1 MILSI
6 QTLACD
12 KKSAPLV
19 ERVKGFTGNYVAAIH
34 VLHVSTRES
43 SSKAPVLTV
52 MIFEHRLFWFTFMTG
67 RFSLFSN
74 AAPCAMHPG
83 QNWLFKDP
91 SVDV

>member
-12 KKSAPLV
+12 KNSAPLV

-52 MIFEHRLFWFTFMTG
+52 MIFEH
-67 RFSLFSN
+67 
-74 AAPCAMHPG
+74 
-83 QNWLFKDP
+83 
-91 SVDV
+91 